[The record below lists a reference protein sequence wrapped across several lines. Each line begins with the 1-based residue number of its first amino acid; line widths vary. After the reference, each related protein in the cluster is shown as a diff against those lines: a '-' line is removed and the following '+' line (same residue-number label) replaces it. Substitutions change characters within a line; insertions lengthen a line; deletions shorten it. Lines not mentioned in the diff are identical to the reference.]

1 MAACWR
7 NGARKRLGTL
17 QTGFLQ
23 VGIGQQCNTRG
34 FRRVESSRTAPSA
47 VFRQLLQS
55 ASATQSTLTA
65 TDREN
70 LGSSTRIRLVERAA
84 ASVAGAGL
92 AGATVGTAVC
102 ASASSHPGHTRILR
116 CRSDDR
122 RSRLRATTLGTLAN
136 ISRTRLAV
144 CEGLCVA
151 AQVTVP
157 ARQPRSDCTAAT
169 SSRKEGAS
177 I

>member
-1 MAACWR
+1 MAGVAGCWC

-17 QTGFLQ
+17 QTGFLS
-23 VGIGQQCNTRG
+23 VGIGPQCNTRG

-84 ASVAGAGL
+84 ASVAGAI
-92 AGATVGTAVC
+92 C

-122 RSRLRATTLGTLAN
+122 SSRLRATTVGTLAN
-136 ISRTRLAV
+136 ISRRTRLAV